1 MIISESF
8 QPFLL
13 SIDLLL
19 NQMCTFDWLSLTSAT
34 SHSLSCP
41 IVRSIASV
49 SLDHIIERAV
59 DVFNSLLLVFLLDV
73 MSIYP
78 IPIVLR
84 INQHRY
90 SFYILQT
97 FVLMWVTKSLHSG
110 SSLLFQRIFFTIN
123 LV

>member
-19 NQMCTFDWLSLTSAT
+19 NQMCTFDLLSLTSAT

-90 SFYILQT
+90 SSCILQT